1 VAPLP
6 AARRHSGGILLMEG
20 AMPRMNVWGRSLPRI
35 ELDQRSRDARLRL
48 EQLERLFI
56 SLAAMRQ
63 RQARLRRVLYLF
75 RARATFAIDV
85 SPALTAAMQKSSQAS
100 IRLREAAKSPDRE
113 QHRKVMREWLAAQQR
128 RREAWLAMATPLPT
142 KSQ

>member
-1 VAPLP
+1 
-6 AARRHSGGILLMEG
+6 
-20 AMPRMNVWGRSLPRI
+20 MPRTNLWSRTVSRA
-35 ELDQRSRDARLRL
+35 ELDQHSREARLRL

-56 SLAAMRQ
+56 SLVAVRQ

-75 RARATFAIDV
+75 RARAALAIDV
-85 SPALTAAMQKSSQAS
+85 SPALTAAMQEASQAS